1 MNKPQKSSVYLETS
15 VISYLTSKNS
25 RDLVMAA
32 HQEITREWW
41 EFRRDDYHLV
51 ISELVNNEIEA
62 GDRSASQKRKEFVK
76 GIDFLKIDEETTEL
90 AKTLIEKR
98 ILPHKASEDALHIA
112 IATRNNVDYLMTWN
126 CKHIAN
132 GEIQKRIIN
141 LYHSLGYSSPL
152 ICTPLELMDRW
163 DYEREN

>member
-1 MNKPQKSSVYLETS
+1 MNDLQKSSVYIETS
-15 VISYLTSKNS
+15 VISYLTSQNS
-25 RDLVMAA
+25 RDLVLAA

-41 EFRRDDYHLV
+41 ESRRHDYHLV
-51 ISELVNNEIEA
+51 ISELVNTEIEA
-62 GDRSASQKRKEFVK
+62 GDQSASQKRKELVQ
-76 GIDFLKIDEETTEL
+76 GLDFLKIDEEATRL
-90 AKTLIEKR
+90 AKTLIEQR
-98 ILPHKASEDALHIA
+98 ILPHKAFEDALHIA

-163 DYEREN
+163 DYERGN